1 MDTRGRHHLCSWPL
15 PYSVIGACFLSV
27 KGPGHQLDACFEW
40 TYAYYSDPLL
50 KQSVQVL
57 AVEISHQAIMLLTQL
72 RIQAISFFFLLVICT
87 SGVRCIL
94 ENVNTSYGRS
104 TQHPPSWLLLRAV
117 HCCRVQLTW
126 KGQLEISTSSH
137 ELKNAKISGK
147 NATFPNLTFC
157 TIEGWKDKIRL
168 HLYRFIQRYYWQNFD
183 TQQV

>member
-1 MDTRGRHHLCSWPL
+1 MFSICQRARAPARGVLWMNVCILFWSFTKAICSSTCYGNITPCHHAADSA
-15 PYSVIGACFLSV
+15 SN
-27 KGPGHQLDACFEW
+27 PGNQ
-40 TYAYYSDPLL
+40 
-50 KQSVQVL
+50 
-57 AVEISHQAIMLLTQL
+57 
-72 RIQAISFFFLLVICT
+72 FFFLLVICT